1 MGTQTK
7 TNWRIAG
14 EELGSCMCAWGCP
27 CQFDALP
34 THGRCEGIGGFQIR
48 EGYFGATRLD
58 DVRFAWI
65 LSWPGP
71 IHEGN
76 GTRQVI
82 IDDQATEEQRAA
94 LIALVSGTQGGGAF
108 EIFAAVC
115 PNQRA
120 TIFAPITFQ
129 SDRERRQGHL
139 HIPGLVELRAEPIKT
154 RVTGAE
160 HRARIVLP
168 GGFEFQEAEMANAVS
183 LKVQADSPLTFEY
196 ANTYSQLNAF
206 DWSNA

>member
-1 MGTQTK
+1 MSTQAKTK
-7 TNWRIAG
+7 WRIAG
-14 EELGSCMCAWGCP
+14 ESLGSCMCAWGCP

-34 THGRCEGIGGFQIR
+34 THGRCEGFGGFQIR
-48 EGYFGATRLD
+48 EGYFGTTRLD
-58 DVRFAWI
+58 GVRFAWI

-82 IDDQATEEQRAA
+82 IDEEATPDQRAA
-94 LIALVSGTQGGGAF
+94 LIALCSGTQGGGAF

-115 PNQRA
+115 PNQPE

-129 SDRERRQGHL
+129 SDRERRQGLMHV
-139 HIPGLVELRAEPIKT
+139 PGLAEVRAEPIKT
-154 RVTGAE
+154 RVTGEE

-168 GGFEFQEAEMANAVS
+168 DGFEFKEAEMANAVS
-183 LKVQADSPLTFEY
+183 LKVQSAPPLAFEY
-196 ANTYSQLNAF
+196 ANTYAQMNAF